1 MRKQQVCICHKDLKQ
16 HNEKHPGRFR
26 QSLSLSLNSLD
37 HRKHLKSDQG
47 GPNRWSVTRSKVSC
61 LVQVQNCRL
70 FAATFCSNYHTRE
83 SLGLLT
89 QRVWLLSISH
99 LIAGKPLKR
108 LTERAGLHIIHFS
121 VTESQPHQPQST
133 CVCRQITRDVYKE
146 RLN

>member
-16 HNEKHPGRFR
+16 HIEKHPGRFR

-47 GPNRWSVTRSKVSC
+47 GPHRSKVSC

-70 FAATFCSNYHTRE
+70 FAATFCSNHHTRE
-83 SLGLLT
+83 SPDLLT
-89 QRVWLLSISH
+89 LQVWLLSTSH